1 MDFENNNQFVV
12 ERSSL
17 KEHFIIPGSHRLS
30 DNARVRLAGSAS
42 SITDSDRDF
51 RLIIPSSALSAVK
64 CKEPQSAQ
72 RIRKVSQ
79 RRLQN
84 PELSFVVSIIRDVN
98 FCPIAVMSGF

>member
-51 RLIIPSSALSAVK
+51 RLQYLPLRLNVRNRRARRGYAKFRRGVF
-64 CKEPQSAQ
+64 
-72 RIRKVSQ
+72 RIR
-79 RRLQN
+79 
-84 PELSFVVSIIRDVN
+84 ELSFVVSIIRDVN